1 MFFDLRPNYGRGNK
15 DNGDLLQNVPG
26 THCCTQCPQPAGGHH
41 QPTPPLD
48 TAGHPQASLGQ
59 SLLGSLLLSP
69 GSWCTQGSACAL
81 QESVSPVLC
90 KFWRLCGGV
99 NGNLLQ
105 EGLCHTQVSCTQS
118 PCPCRSH
125 SKMVGGVKSCL
136 ESNPIAA
143 RDTQRSQTYLVCPRT
158 QRPHREM
165 LSVCIDL
172 STRITAEIK
181 GRSDAGHKIL
191 LE

>member
-1 MFFDLRPNYGRGNK
+1 MVEVMKIMLTSFKRS
-15 DNGDLLQNVPG
+15 
-26 THCCTQCPQPAGGHH
+26 HACTATLSAPKLAAGPCR
-41 QPTPPLD
+41 PTPPLE
-48 TAGHPQASLGQ
+48 TPGHSQASLGQ
-59 SLLGSLLLSP
+59 SLVGSLLLSP
-69 GSWCTQGSACAL
+69 GSWCTKGSACAL

-90 KFWRLCGGV
+90 KFWQLCGGV

-105 EGLCHTQVSCTQS
+105 EGLCHTQVYCTKS

-136 ESNPIAA
+136 ESNPIPA
-143 RDTQRSQTYLVCPRT
+143 RDTQRSQTYLACPRT

-165 LSVCIDL
+165 LPMCIDL
-172 STRITAEIK
+172 STRITAKIK